1 MEKDIVLNFSSPE
14 YFSDELKH
22 FSVLVDINKM
32 SQVLRNLIS
41 NALKFS
47 PRGSAVNIY
56 TFLADKDE
64 SKNSN
69 MKGYDGNKILRVEVH
84 DSGPGISPVSN
95 INIISSHYGY
105 ICDCIIVGKSKKIVL

>member
-22 FSVLVDINKM
+22 FSVLVDVNKM
-32 SQVLRNLIS
+32 SQVFRNLIS

-56 TFLADKDE
+56 SFLAERDE
-64 SKNSN
+64 TKSHYVR
-69 MKGYDGNKILRVEVH
+69 GYDGNKILRVEVH

-95 INIISSHYGY
+95 ININTNTT
-105 ICDCIIVGKSKKIVL
+105 